1 MRKLVINMSKENLK
15 ALINGSDIRG
25 IAVTTEEHKANLTE
39 VEARKI
45 ASGFLKLLKI
55 DKNIKRTPIRI
66 AIGYDS
72 RITGPKLK
80 EALTDTFIKA
90 GVTVLDAGLAT
101 TPAMF
106 MATQFSEIDADAG
119 IMITASHLPY
129 FYNGLKFF
137 TKEGGAEHE
146 DMEKIVE
153 YSESEVISTTIG
165 EVETVDLIDLYAKD
179 MVRKIQEGSDMKQP
193 LEGLRI
199 VLDAGNGAGGFFAS
213 KVLEELGADTTGSQF
228 LDPDGHFPNH
238 IPNPDNK
245 EAMESIQKAVLEN
258 DADLG
263 IIFDTDVD
271 RAAVVDNTG
280 QAINRN
286 NLIAVLAHIV
296 LEDEPGATIVTN
308 SPTTTHLK
316 TFINDLGGKQY
327 RYISG
332 YRNVI
337 NKAIDLNKEGISTP
351 LAIETSGHAAFREN
365 YFLDDGAY
373 VVAKILMLL
382 PELNL
387 QKKTL
392 SDLISTLKQPEETQE
407 VRFAIEVEDYETYGL
422 KVIDEM
428 TNFVNETN
436 GFEIDA
442 DNDEGIRVDVSGPFG
457 MGWFL
462 LRMSLHEPLLVLQV
476 ENDLK
481 GYNKDVFTKLEPF
494 FKQYEHLN
502 LEKLQAVL

>member
-1 MRKLVINMSKENLK
+1 M
-15 ALINGSDIRG
+15 
-25 IAVTTEEHKANLTE
+25 
-39 VEARKI
+39 
-45 ASGFLKLLKI
+45 
-55 DKNIKRTPIRI
+55 
-66 AIGYDS
+66 
-72 RITGPKLK
+72 
-80 EALTDTFIKA
+80 
-90 GVTVLDAGLAT
+90 
-101 TPAMF
+101 
-106 MATQFSEIDADAG
+106 
-119 IMITASHLPY
+119 
-129 FYNGLKFF
+129 
-137 TKEGGAEHE
+137 
-146 DMEKIVE
+146 
-153 YSESEVISTTIG
+153 
-165 EVETVDLIDLYAKD
+165 
-179 MVRKIQEGSDMKQP
+179 
-193 LEGLRI
+193 
-199 VLDAGNGAGGFFAS
+199 
-213 KVLEELGADTTGSQF
+213 
-228 LDPDGHFPNH
+228 
-238 IPNPDNK
+238 
-245 EAMESIQKAVLEN
+245 
-258 DADLG
+258 
-263 IIFDTDVD
+263 
-271 RAAVVDNTG
+271 
-280 QAINRN
+280 
-286 NLIAVLAHIV
+286 
-296 LEDEPGATIVTN
+296 TN

-442 DNDEGIRVDVSGPFG
+442 DNDEGIRVDVSKPFG

-476 ENDLK
+476 ENDIK